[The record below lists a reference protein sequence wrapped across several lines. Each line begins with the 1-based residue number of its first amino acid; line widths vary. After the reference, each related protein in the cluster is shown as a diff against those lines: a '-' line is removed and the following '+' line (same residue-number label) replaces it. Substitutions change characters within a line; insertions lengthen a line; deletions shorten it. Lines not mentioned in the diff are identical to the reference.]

1 MYFKLVFILRL
12 LQINKFGI
20 NLKNNLIIK
29 YLTQS
34 ISADFE
40 TLPHYLAQQFVD
52 LQLICRLVTH
62 MNLDL
67 KTIQQAIKQIAA
79 EKNLSEISIMETIN
93 SALAAAYRKD
103 FGHKNQNIVF
113 EFELDNGN
121 MKVYDKKIVVDFPPE
136 IIAEIDELGRDKK
149 FVKLSADEPAVGLP
163 VEPEADASSAKTME
177 AKEKVVEP
185 VAIRRDLSDD
195 EFSAEDAEAALK
207 FNPKIEI
214 LLDDA
219 RKIKKSA
226 KVGDEL
232 IIPLEI
238 PDDFGRMAAQ
248 TAKQVIIQ
256 KIREAERE
264 AVFAEFKDKERQL
277 INGTV
282 QRREMRGILVDF
294 GKVTAL
300 MPFEEQ
306 IKTERY
312 NPGERMKFYVVF
324 VGMSIKGPEI
334 IVSRSSSELIRKLF
348 ENEIPEINNGS
359 IEIMAIAREAGA
371 RSKVA
376 VKSNSENIDPIG
388 SCVGQRGARIQTI
401 INELGGEKVDIIEYN
416 ADPNRFISN
425 SLSPAK
431 VISIETKEAEKMA
444 SVTVAEDQL
453 SLAIGKEGQNVRLAA
468 KLTGWKIN
476 ILKATPSGDKEE
488 VAVAAAEDVKEPIT
502 EAIEAPAVEEKV
514 EEPAKPKKEKKA
526 KKAKKEE

>member
-1 MYFKLVFILRL
+1 
-12 LQINKFGI
+12 
-20 NLKNNLIIK
+20 
-29 YLTQS
+29 
-34 ISADFE
+34 
-40 TLPHYLAQQFVD
+40 
-52 LQLICRLVTH
+52 

-67 KTIQQAIKQIAA
+67 KTIQQAIKQISL
-79 EKNLSEISIMETIN
+79 EKNLSEASIMETIN

-113 EFELDNGN
+113 EFELESGK
-121 MKVYDKKIVVDFPPE
+121 MKVYDKKVVVDFEPE
-136 IIAEIDELGRDKK
+136 ILAEIDALGRDKK
-149 FVKLSADEPAVGLP
+149 FVKAEETGEPAIA
-163 VEPEADASSAKTME
+163 EEKAEE
-177 AKEKVVEP
+177 AKPKKK
-185 VAIRRDLSDD
+185 SKKK
-195 EFSAEDAEAALK
+195 AEAEESKEEVKPEIVPVVKMIDNNEDEYLTPDEEKAAIK
-207 FNPKIEI
+207 FNPKNEI
-214 LLDDA
+214 ILDDA
-219 RKIKKSA
+219 KKIKKSA

-232 IIPLEI
+232 IIDLEI

-264 AVFAEFKDKERQL
+264 TVFNEFKEKEHQL
-277 INGTV
+277 LNGVV

-312 NPGERMKFYVVF
+312 NPGDRMKFYVVF

-334 IVSRSSSELIRKLF
+334 IVSRSSGDLLRKLF
-348 ENEIPEINNGS
+348 EQEIPEIGNGS

-401 INELGGEKVDIIEYN
+401 INEIGGEKVDIIEWN
-416 ADPNRFISN
+416 EDPNRFISN

-431 VISIETKEAEKMA
+431 VISIETKEADKMA

-468 KLTGWKIN
+468 KLTGWRIN
-476 ILKATPSGDKEE
+476 ILKATPSGDKEQVAIAEADAQPE
-488 VAVAAAEDVKEPIT
+488 VIAEQPLETEAVKEAEP
-502 EAIEAPAVEEKV
+502 EVKKAKKVKKEKV
-514 EEPAKPKKEKKA
+514 VKEKKA
-526 KKAKKEE
+526 KKAAPEEVAEVKAEE

>member
-1 MYFKLVFILRL
+1 
-12 LQINKFGI
+12 
-20 NLKNNLIIK
+20 
-29 YLTQS
+29 
-34 ISADFE
+34 
-40 TLPHYLAQQFVD
+40 
-52 LQLICRLVTH
+52 

-79 EKNLSEISIMETIN
+79 EKGLSEASIMETID

-103 FGHKNQNIVF
+103 FGTKNQNIVF
-113 EFELDNGN
+113 EFDLASGD

-136 IIAEIDELGRDKK
+136 IIAEIDALGRDKK
-149 FVKLSADEPAVGLP
+149 YVKTNEEIATSVQAA
-163 VEPEADASSAKTME
+163 EAEQEEKPKKKSKKKAE
-177 AKEKVVEP
+177 KEEVKAEEP
-185 VAIRRDLSDD
+185 VVK
-195 EFSAEDAEAALK
+195 AEAIESEDITPEEEANAAIK
-207 FNPKIEI
+207 FNPKTDL

-219 RKIKKSA
+219 KKIKKSA

-232 IIPLEI
+232 IIDLEI

-264 AVFAEFKDKERQL
+264 SVFNEFKEKEHQL
-277 INGTV
+277 INGV
-282 QRREMRGILVDF
+282 IQRREMRGILVDF

-306 IKTERY
+306 IKNERY

-334 IVSRSSSELIRKLF
+334 IVSRASAELLRKLF
-348 ENEIPEINNGS
+348 TNEIPEIANGS

-401 INELGGEKVDIIEYN
+401 INELGGEKVDIIEWN
-416 ADPNRFISN
+416 DDVRRFISN

-431 VISIETKEAEKMA
+431 VISIEINEKDKMA

-476 ILKATPSGDKEE
+476 ILKATPTGDKEE
-488 VAVAAAEDVKEPIT
+488 VAVA
-502 EAIEAPAVEEKV
+502 EASDQPAVTAGESTPV
-514 EEPAKPKKEKKA
+514 EEVKATEPEGKKVKKAKKEKAPKKEKKP
-526 KKAKKEE
+526 KE